1 MKKQISMTL
10 AAIIFALS
18 LTSCSGPGKGI
29 GFPVGTKDTDGD
41 DNTDSYFYQGEP
53 DYDYKNT
60 DEHKQLP
67 SYYLDSFV
75 IPWGEKHDLRMANG
89 PIKNYF
95 CYYTFNGDDEINNE
109 CLNNIST
116 ITVPRV
122 RVFPADKDGYVMYEV
137 TYTQSF
143 PIRSME
149 KGHVSSSMYSFYGV
163 RYIDYYTGTMLPY
176 MNVFDKDRSGGVD
189 IDFVYEGESYSFGFY
204 QFKDQD
210 EEDEGYDTDAE
221 GNIITKRTISVTRTD
236 YIIVPEDYDG
246 LLMSVYVAD
255 WVSVP
260 QDEDGDGNDDNKNPN
275 REPVTTH
282 DPEPFDDEENISR
295 ENRIPRCGL

>member
-1 MKKQISMTL
+1 MTL
-10 AAIIFALS
+10 SHSIIYAIPQS
-18 LTSCSGPGKGI
+18 PSG
-29 GFPVGTKDTDGD
+29 
-41 DNTDSYFYQGEP
+41 DSFFYQGNP
-53 DYDYKNT
+53 DYDYKNV
-60 DEHKQLP
+60 DERRR
-67 SYYLDSFV
+67 LDNYV
-75 IPWGEKHDLRMANG
+75 LDTVDEPWGETHNLHWVNG

-95 CYYTFNGDDEINNE
+95 IYYTFNDYDEINNVN
-109 CLNNIST
+109 LNNIST
-116 ITVPRV
+116 ISRPRV

-246 LLMSVYVAD
+246 LLLYVYVGE
-255 WVSVP
+255 WTSTEPPERKKVTV
-260 QDEDGDGNDDNKNPN
+260 
-275 REPVTTH
+275 PVTLLDTQ
-282 DPEPFDDEENISR
+282 PFDDEENLDDYVFFGITRSK
-295 ENRIPRCGL
+295 

>member
-1 MKKQISMTL
+1 MFFAAKAEIDDVSTTDAAVIAADTFATL
-10 AAIIFALS
+10 FATLTNYDAADL
-18 LTSCSGPGKGI
+18 
-29 GFPVGTKDTDGD
+29 
-41 DNTDSYFYQGEP
+41 N
-53 DYDYKNT
+53 DY
-60 DEHKQLP
+60 
-67 SYYLDSFV
+67 
-75 IPWGEKHDLRMANG
+75 
-89 PIKNYF
+89 
-95 CYYTFNGDDEINNE
+95 DEINNVN
-109 CLNNIST
+109 LNNIST
-116 ITVPRV
+116 ISRPRV
-122 RVFPADKDGYVMYEV
+122 RVFPADQKGYVLYEV

-255 WVSVP
+255 WVSEP

-275 REPVTTH
+275 REPVTIH
-282 DPEPFDDEENISR
+282 DPEPFDDEENIDDYVFFGVTG
-295 ENRIPRCGL
+295 PK